1 LARPGFVDDQ
11 GLDFEERVVNI
22 WRCATVVK
30 GGRRFSFGAL
40 VVVGTG
46 AGVVGWG
53 YGKAKEVPTAIEK
66 AVRQARKQLI
76 RVPLNGDTIP
86 HEIIGKAG
94 AARVVLL
101 PASSGTGVIAGAAV
115 RAVADCAGIRDIL
128 SKSLGSNNSK
138 NLVKATFNG
147 LQSLRTKAYVE
158 KLRGVTL
165 S

>member
-1 LARPGFVDDQ
+1 
-11 GLDFEERVVNI
+11 VNI

-53 YGKAKEVPTAIEK
+53 YGKAKEVPMAIEK
-66 AVRQARKQLI
+66 AVRQARKQLV
-76 RVPLNGDTIP
+76 RVPLDGDTIP
-86 HEIIGKAG
+86 HEMIGRAG
-94 AARVVLL
+94 AAKVVLL
-101 PASSGTGVIAGAAV
+101 PANSGTGVIAGSAV

-158 KLRGVTL
+158 KLRGVKL

>member
-1 LARPGFVDDQ
+1 
-11 GLDFEERVVNI
+11 VNI

-53 YGKAKEVPTAIEK
+53 YGKAKEVPMAIEK
-66 AVRQARKQLI
+66 AVRQARKQLV
-76 RVPLNGDTIP
+76 RVPLDGDTIP
-86 HEIIGKAG
+86 HEMIGRAG
-94 AARVVLL
+94 AAKVVLL

-158 KLRGVTL
+158 KLRGVKL

>member
-1 LARPGFVDDQ
+1 M
-11 GLDFEERVVNI
+11 NI

-53 YGKAKEVPTAIEK
+53 YGKAKEVPMAIEK
-66 AVRQARKQLI
+66 AVRQARKQLV
-76 RVPLNGDTIP
+76 RVPLDGDTIP
-86 HEIIGKAG
+86 HEMIGRAG
-94 AARVVLL
+94 AAKVVLL

-158 KLRGVTL
+158 KLRGVKL